1 MGDVSTPTPTLE
13 RLKAILRRDLK
24 LPADVAIPD
33 DMPLT
38 GGQMD
43 FDSLDILLV
52 LTSAEK
58 EFGVTITAQPGQPT
72 AFKDLASFAQFIDAQ
87 KSGQSAPGSASS
99 NGTQTASV
107 AATAGSLFSGVDH
120 LPHQPPFRFVT
131 RYTAIVPGSN
141 GMGEWK
147 ITGEEP
153 FFAGHFPG
161 RPIVP
166 GVLISE
172 SMAQVSG
179 LVVSGHSG
187 EPMALAH
194 VDVKFREP
202 VLPPATV
209 VISSA
214 LSREMGDLK
223 QFEVVA
229 RVSGQI
235 VAQGNITLSA
245 LPAPGAS
252 R

>member
-24 LPADVAIPD
+24 LPADVAIAD

-58 EFGVTITAQPGQPT
+58 EFGVTITAQPGQP
-72 AFKDLASFAQFIDAQ
+72 AALRDLLSFAQFIDAQ
-87 KSGQSAPGSASS
+87 KSGQPPAVDAP
-99 NGTQTASV
+99 Q
-107 AATAGSLFSGVDH
+107 ATSTSAGSLLSEVDH

-187 EPMALAH
+187 EAMALAH

-229 RVSGQI
+229 RVNGQI